1 MRFKRILLPV
11 DGSPESLSA
20 ARYALSHAGGDQ
32 TEYVLAHVYDPVPRT
47 IGGEHLERLGQEI
60 STEEDAVMAPYRA
73 LFREA
78 GLLFRERLE
87 EGHPAPVIVRLAAE
101 EGCDLIL
108 MGTRA
113 LSDLSGLLL
122 GSVSHQVVHEAPCPV
137 LLVR

>member
-11 DGSPESLSA
+11 DGSPESLRA
-20 ARYALSHAGGDQ
+20 ARYALSHAGADQ
-32 TEYVLAHVYDPVPRT
+32 AEYILANVYDPVPRT
-47 IGGEHLERLGQEI
+47 IGGQALERLGQEI

-78 GLLFRERLE
+78 GFVFRERLE
-87 EGHPAPVIVRLAAE
+87 EGHPASAIARIAAE

-113 LSDLSGLLL
+113 RSDLSGLLL